1 MNIDAEQ
8 ITTVARGISDF
19 GLLAIAAGVFVLLSA
34 SLWLGIFTWFKTM
47 INNLIEQ
54 NKETM
59 ADLLAETRTQ
69 NEKLTDI
76 SEGLIPETMLRIKT
90 LSNAFFDLSFEKTC
104 QMIEQVRRENH
115 IDNHAATADKIRT
128 LLRIMHDDR
137 NTRFDCFVY
146 RGRKLSE
153 YTSPQ
158 WIEQVAEVV
167 EREIYNES
175 GPNVARMRTNIK
187 AIFDNI
193 KLEFYHKMNG

>member
-115 IDNHAATADKIRT
+115 IDNHAATDDKIRT

>member
-1 MNIDAEQ
+1 MNIDAEH

-34 SLWLGIFTWFKTM
+34 ALWLGIFAWFRTM

-54 NKETM
+54 NRETM

-76 SEGLIPETMLRIKT
+76 SEGLIPETKLRIKT
-90 LSNAFFDLSFEKTC
+90 LSNAFFDLSVEKVC
-104 QMIEQVRRENH
+104 QLIEQVRTENH
-115 IDNHAATADKIRT
+115 IDDKPTTAGKIRT

-137 NTRFDCFVY
+137 NTRFDCFVF

-153 YTSPQ
+153 YTSSE

-167 EREIYNES
+167 ERELYHDS
-175 GPNVARMRTNIK
+175 GPNAARARTNIK

>member
-8 ITTVARGISDF
+8 ITTVARGISDL
-19 GLLAIAAGVFVLLSA
+19 GLLLIAASTFILLSA
-34 SLWLGIFTWFKTM
+34 ALWLGIFAWFKTM
-47 INNLIEQ
+47 INNLIGQ
-54 NKETM
+54 NKKTM
-59 ADLLAETRTQ
+59 DELLAETRAQ

-76 SEGLIPETMLRIKT
+76 SEGLIPETKLRIKT

-115 IDNHAATADKIRT
+115 IADHAATADKIRT

-137 NTRFDCFVY
+137 NTRLDCFVF

-153 YTSPQ
+153 YTSPE

-167 EREIYNES
+167 ECEIYNES
-175 GPNVARMRTNIK
+175 GPNAARARTNIK